1 MLEVVISFVGL
12 IADGAV
18 IGRSES
24 SCFEHAAGSKGI
36 GENGGKVV
44 MKLVGGLCVV
54 GWEGSSDVLEDWAAW
69 FFVE

>member
-12 IADGAV
+12 IADWAF
-18 IGRSES
+18 IGISES
-24 SCFEHAAGSKGI
+24 SCFEHAAGSEGV

-54 GWEGSSDVLEDWAAW
+54 GWERSSDVFEDWAIW